1 MAIETEVQKLAG
13 DALVTMYEIDTTPI
27 GGTDI
32 YRFTGMPKDGGNVT
46 FGGVQFTPIDMEATG
61 FKWDGRG
68 GMPKPKFRIS
78 NVGGLITA
86 AIITHGDLVGSK
98 FTRIRTYA
106 KYLDDGATPDP
117 NVMFPPEIYT
127 VNQRTA
133 HTKLY
138 VEWQLAS
145 PMEQLGVKLPRRQ
158 CIRETCTHRYRI
170 WDPDANGGSG
180 AFDYSNATCP
190 YVAAVYWDE
199 NGVQQGLPSADD
211 CGRTITD
218 CKLRF
223 GEDGVLPTRAFPGI
237 SRLR

>member
-1 MAIETEVQKLAG
+1 MTIESEVQKLAA

-32 YRFTGMPKDGGNVT
+32 YRFTGMPNGGGNVS

-68 GMPKPKFRIS
+68 GFPKPKFRIS

-86 AIITHGDLVGSK
+86 AIVAHGDLVGSK
-98 FTRIRTYA
+98 FTRLRTFA
-106 KYLDDGATPDP
+106 RHLDDGEAPDG

-127 VNQRTA
+127 INQRTS

-158 CIRETCTHRYRI
+158 CIRDTCTHRYRI
-170 WDPDANGGSG
+170 WNADTLS
-180 AFDYSNATCP
+180 FDYADATCP
-190 YVAAVYWDE
+190 YVGASMFDE
-199 NGVQQGLPSADD
+199 SGDATINESEDK
-211 CGRTITD
+211 CGRTIND

-223 GEDGVLPTRAFPGI
+223 GENGVLPTRAFPGI
-237 SRLR
+237 ARFR